1 MDLKKFTIRVDRV
14 KLILIILMVIPMIV
28 VKNAIIIINNLSLG
42 YVLKLSI
49 NFYGIIHYIDSF
61 QQF

>member
-14 KLILIILMVIPMIV
+14 KLILIILMVIPMII
-28 VKNAIIIINNLSLG
+28 VKNAIITINNSILG

-49 NFYGIIHYIDSF
+49 NFLWYNPLH
-61 QQF
+61 

>member
-14 KLILIILMVIPMIV
+14 KLILTILMVILMIV
-28 VKNAIIIINNLSLG
+28 VKNATITINNLSLG

-49 NFYGIIHYIDSF
+49 NFLWYNPL
-61 QQF
+61 Q

>member
-14 KLILIILMVIPMIV
+14 KLILTILMVIPMIV
-28 VKNAIIIINNLSLG
+28 VKNATITINNLSLG

-49 NFYGIIHYIDSF
+49 SF
-61 QQF
+61 LWYNPLQ

>member
-1 MDLKKFTIRVDRV
+1 MDLKKFTIRVDHV
-14 KLILIILMVIPMIV
+14 KLILTILMVIPMIV

-49 NFYGIIHYIDSF
+49 NFLWYNPL
-61 QQF
+61 Q

>member
-28 VKNAIIIINNLSLG
+28 VKNAIITINNESLD

-49 NFYGIIHYIDSF
+49 NFLWYNPLH
-61 QQF
+61 